1 MKILKNAALCLFM
14 ATSVLGVSTA
24 FASENTDIIDA
35 VIVKIHAAETAMTD
49 EKSTTA
55 DITTIIS
62 EAKSK
67 SKGISASDSIASKV
81 QGAAKHL
88 TKALTAL
95 KYDDKKAVTDHLKD
109 GVEAFEALKTVKGIS

>member
-24 FASENTDIIDA
+24 FASENTDIADA
-35 VIVKIHAAETAMTD
+35 VIAKINAAKTAI
-49 EKSTTA
+49 EKEEPTA

-67 SKGISASDSIASKV
+67 SKSISASDSIASKV

-95 KYDDKKAVTDHLKD
+95 KYDDKKAASDHLDD
-109 GVEAFEALKTVKGIS
+109 GAKAFDDLKPLVK